1 MTAAASTPFP
11 ELVAPE
17 AWRTVELIS
26 DLHLQASEPAT
37 LQAWRAY
44 LQTSQA
50 DAIFM
55 LGDLFEAW
63 VGDDAATV
71 PGFEAD
77 CAAAL
82 RQAADDRPERPL
94 FFMHG
99 NRDFLVGQAF
109 ARLAGLILLDDP
121 TVLVLHGE
129 RWLLSHGDLLCLED
143 VDYLRFRGQVRS
155 VAWQQAFLARPLA
168 ERHAL
173 ARDIR
178 AGSEAHKRSTDMV
191 WADVDADAARQWLHL
206 AKART
211 LIHGHTHRP
220 AQHDLGTGLQRLVLS
235 DWNAAAQ
242 PGRVEVLRLSEA
254 GAQRIAG

>member
-1 MTAAASTPFP
+1 MTAAALPPFA
-11 ELVAPE
+11 ELVAP
-17 AWRTVELIS
+17 ATWRTVEFIS

-37 LQAWRAY
+37 LQAWLGY

-77 CAAAL
+77 CADAL
-82 RQAADDRPERPL
+82 RQTADRRPERPV

-99 NRDFLVGQAF
+99 NRDFLVGAAF
-109 ARLAGLILLDDP
+109 ATLAGLTLLIDP

-143 VDYLRFRGQVRS
+143 VDYLRFREQVRNAS
-155 VAWQQAFLARPLA
+155 WQQAFLARPLA

-178 AGSEAHKRSTDMV
+178 AGSEAHKRSASMV
-191 WADVDADAARQWLHL
+191 WADVDTEAARQWLQH
-206 AKART
+206 AEART

-220 AQHDLGTGLQRLVLS
+220 AQHDLGDGLQRIVLS
-235 DWNAAAQ
+235 DWDAAAQ
-242 PGRVEVLRLSEA
+242 PRRVQILRLSTT
-254 GAQRIAG
+254 GAQRISG

>member
-1 MTAAASTPFP
+1 MTVAALTPFA
-11 ELVAPE
+11 ELTAPS
-17 AWRTVELIS
+17 AWGTVELIS
-26 DLHLQASEPAT
+26 DLHLQASEPDT
-37 LQAWRAY
+37 LQAWLGY

-50 DAIFM
+50 DAIFI

-63 VGDDAATV
+63 VGDDAATA

-77 CAAAL
+77 CAEAL
-82 RQAADDRPERPL
+82 RQAAKRRPERPL

-109 ARLAGLILLDDP
+109 AELSGLTLLTDP
-121 TVLVLHGE
+121 TVLILHGE

-143 VDYLRFRGQVRS
+143 VDYLRFREQVRNT
-155 VAWQQAFLARPLA
+155 AWQQAFLSRPLI

-178 AGSEAHKRSTDMV
+178 AGSEAHKRSASMV
-191 WADVDADAARQWLHL
+191 WADVDTEAARHWLQH
-206 AKART
+206 AEART

-220 AQHDLGTGLQRLVLS
+220 AQHDLGDGLQRIVLS
-235 DWNAAAQ
+235 DWDAAAQ
-242 PGRVEVLRLSEA
+242 PRRVEVLRLSAA
-254 GAQRIAG
+254 GIQRIAG

>member
-1 MTAAASTPFP
+1 M
-11 ELVAPE
+11 APP
-17 AWRTVELIS
+17 AWRTVELLS
-26 DLHLQASEPAT
+26 DLHLQAAEPAT
-37 LQAWRAY
+37 VQAWLGY

-77 CAAAL
+77 CAHAL
-82 RQAADDRPERPL
+82 RQAADRRPERPL

-99 NRDFLVGQAF
+99 NRDFLLGPAF
-109 ARLAGLILLDDP
+109 AKEAGLTLLDDP
-121 TVLVLHGE
+121 TVLVLHGV
-129 RWLLSHGDLLCLED
+129 RWLLSHGDLLCTED
-143 VDYLRFRGQVRS
+143 VDYLRFREQVRNP
-155 VAWQQAFLARPLA
+155 AWQQAFLARPLA
-168 ERHAL
+168 QRHAL

-178 AGSEAHKRSTDMV
+178 AGSEAHKRNAVV
-191 WADVDADAARQWLHL
+191 WADADAEAASEWLQRAR
-206 AKART
+206 APT

-220 AQHDLGTGLQRLVLS
+220 AKHDLGDGRHRLVLS
-235 DWNAAAQ
+235 DWDAEAQ
-242 PGRVEVLRLSEA
+242 PRRIEVLRLSTR

>member
-1 MTAAASTPFP
+1 MTAAAAAPFA
-11 ELVAPE
+11 EVVAPA

-26 DLHLQASEPAT
+26 DLHLQATEPAT
-37 LQAWRAY
+37 VQSWLGY

-63 VGDDAATV
+63 VGDDAATL

-82 RQAADDRPERPL
+82 REAAEGRPERPL
-94 FFMHG
+94 FFMQG
-99 NRDFLVGQAF
+99 NRDFLVGPVF
-109 ARLAGLILLDDP
+109 AQLSGLTLLGDP
-121 TVLVLHGE
+121 TVLVMHGE

-143 VDYLRFRGQVRS
+143 VDYLRFREQVHNA
-155 VAWQQAFLARPLA
+155 AWQQAFLARPLA

-178 AGSEAHKRSTDMV
+178 AGSEAHKRSATMV
-191 WADVDADAARQWLHL
+191 WADVDAEAARQWLQQ

-220 AQHDLGTGLQRLVLS
+220 MQHELGAGLRRIVLS
-235 DWNAAAQ
+235 DWDAGAQ
-242 PGRVEVLRLSEA
+242 PRRVEILRLSA
-254 GAQRIAG
+254 TGVQRIAG

>member
-1 MTAAASTPFP
+1 MTVAALKPFA
-11 ELVAPE
+11 ELVAPA

-37 LQAWRAY
+37 LQAWFGY
-44 LQTSQA
+44 LETSQA

-63 VGDDAATV
+63 VGDDAATM

-82 RQAADDRPERPL
+82 RQAARRRPERPL

-109 ARLAGLILLDDP
+109 AIRAGLTLLDDP
-121 TVLVLHGE
+121 VVLVLHGE

-143 VDYLRFRGQVRS
+143 VDYLRFREQVRNP
-155 VAWQQAFLARPLA
+155 AWQQAFLERPLA

-178 AGSEAHKRSTDMV
+178 AGSEAHKRSVVV
-191 WADVDADAARQWLHL
+191 WADVDAEAARQWLRH
-206 AKART
+206 ARAT
-211 LIHGHTHRP
+211 ALIHGHTHRP
-220 AQHDLGTGLQRLVLS
+220 AQHDLGDGLQRIVLS
-235 DWNAAAQ
+235 DWDATAH
-242 PGRVEVLRLSEA
+242 PRRVEVLRLSTT
-254 GAQRIAG
+254 GMQRIAG